1 MVTNKQRDDLLQV
14 ACEVR
19 KNAYA
24 RYSNYPVGA
33 AVLSDDGRIF
43 SGANV
48 ENASFGL
55 TMCAERAAIFSAVSQ
70 GAERINALAVCTGNI
85 GTPCGACRQVLV
97 EFAGDIPVWLTDDKG
112 NVRQTSLYKLIPDHF
127 GPEHLRPV

>member
-24 RYSNYPVGA
+24 HYSNYPVGA

-55 TMCAERAAIFSAVSQ
+55 TICAERAAIFSAVSQ
-70 GAERINALAVCTGNI
+70 GVRRIVALAVCTGNI

-97 EFAGDIPVWLTDDKG
+97 EFAGDIPVWLGDDKG
-112 NVRQTSLYKLIPDHF
+112 NIRQTSLYRLLPDHF